1 MKSLLMILAFL
12 VALPPAAAW
21 AGDDD
26 CYAPLADWQP
36 RDRVVQWAQEQ
47 GWTLR
52 RIRIDDGCYELDGT
66 DAQGRR
72 IEAILDPATL
82 AVIEMEFDDDDDDD
96 DDDHDW
102 SRNRGGKDR
111 YDD

>member
-52 RIRIDDGCYELDGT
+52 RIKIDDGCYELDGT

-72 IEAILDPATL
+72 IEVTLDPATL
-82 AVIEMEFDDDDDDD
+82 AVIEMEFDDDDDHREKSRGRDRKDSDD
-96 DDDHDW
+96 D
-102 SRNRGGKDR
+102 
-111 YDD
+111 